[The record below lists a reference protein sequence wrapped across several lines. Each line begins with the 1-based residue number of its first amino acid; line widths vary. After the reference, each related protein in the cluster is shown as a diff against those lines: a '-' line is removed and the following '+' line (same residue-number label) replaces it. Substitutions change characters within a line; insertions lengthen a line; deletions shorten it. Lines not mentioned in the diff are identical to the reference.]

1 MSQVVCFG
9 EAMVRLAPPHS
20 ERIEQ
25 ARTFDVEVGGAELN
39 TAVGLVRLGREVS
52 WVSALPE
59 NPLGRLVANRVREA
73 GVDAS
78 KIQFDE
84 YGRCGL
90 YFVEFGAAPRA
101 SAIQY
106 DRKDSTLSHAKPG
119 TNSFWGGKKAGT
131 FDWAEIFDGSKWFH
145 SSGITAAILDDREV
159 LNEAL
164 QQAKTSKL
172 GISFDLNYR
181 SKLWPADEAGRAL
194 APLLKSIDLLIA
206 SEGDAEQLFGIR
218 GENFEEVAQ
227 KLVDRF
233 DIRYVAAVR
242 RDANLVLRDRF
253 GGIGFRDGEVIET
266 PRYEVEVIDRL
277 GTGDAFASGII
288 DGLLHGDFERGL
300 QTAAAL
306 GALKHTVPGDLPWID
321 KDEVDAVLAGQG
333 LKIRR

>member
-20 ERIEQ
+20 QRIEQ

-84 YGRCGL
+84 HGRCGL

-106 DRKDSTLSHAKPG
+106 DRKDSTLSKAKPG

-131 FDWAEIFDGSKWFH
+131 FDWTEIFDGAKWFH
-145 SSGITAAILDDREV
+145 SSGITM
-159 LNEAL
+159 
-164 QQAKTSKL
+164 
-172 GISFDLNYR
+172 
-181 SKLWPADEAGRAL
+181 
-194 APLLKSIDLLIA
+194 A
-206 SEGDAEQLFGIR
+206 S
-218 GENFEEVAQ
+218 
-227 KLVDRF
+227 
-233 DIRYVAAVR
+233 
-242 RDANLVLRDRF
+242 
-253 GGIGFRDGEVIET
+253 T
-266 PRYEVEVIDRL
+266 P
-277 GTGDAFASGII
+277 
-288 DGLLHGDFERGL
+288 
-300 QTAAAL
+300 
-306 GALKHTVPGDLPWID
+306 
-321 KDEVDAVLAGQG
+321 
-333 LKIRR
+333 